1 MADETHPA
9 PRTPIDSGADLFDV
23 LAAQLGYCACA
34 YTDAVPFLHQLLR
47 RVADRT
53 DSVHDS
59 AAFSRVSQELEE
71 WLLAQ
76 SESGVASWIVYG
88 FEKAGLLY
96 HGWNVFDLSIT
107 DEGRRIL
114 AALDRFPDPRPG
126 FGGGPDDG
134 DADDDDRL
142 TEDEIREM
150 AKPSDGLG
158 PPPFR
163 FRYDD

>member
-1 MADETHPA
+1 VIEADGAAQPG
-9 PRTPIDSGADLFDV
+9 PIESGAALFDV
-23 LAAQLGYCACA
+23 LKERLGYCACA
-34 YTDAVPFLHQLLR
+34 YTDAAPFLHELLR
-47 RVADRT
+47 RVAERT

-59 AAFSRVSQELEE
+59 ASFSRVSQELEE

-88 FEKAGLLY
+88 LEKAGLLY

-107 DEGRRIL
+107 IEGRRIL
-114 AALDRFPDPRPG
+114 AALDRFPDPEPG
-126 FGGGPDDG
+126 LGGLDG
-134 DADDDDRL
+134 ADADDDREPL
-142 TEDEIREM
+142 TEDEIREIV
-150 AKPSDGLG
+150 KPS